1 MLIAILIVLFVL
13 WLLGYGPFQVLAF
26 PLIRL
31 RTHIVTI
38 WDVLLFLVLL
48 WLISALPGPF
58 RQIAAVL
65 FIIWILTVLGI
76 IAIAGLANL
85 LIISIIV
92 GLVIYLLSI

>member
-1 MLIAILIVLFVL
+1 MLIAILIILFIL
-13 WLLGYGPFQVLAF
+13 WLLGYGPFQILSLQ
-26 PLIRL
+26 LIRL
-31 RTHIVTI
+31 NSHIITL
-38 WDVLLFLVLL
+38 WDILIFFVML

-58 RQIAAVL
+58 RQIASVL

-76 IAIAGLANL
+76 IAIAGLSNL